1 MKKVPIYL
9 LLGSEL
15 LQKKDEIKNILK
27 LHGIDAGEHSAQK
40 VMYFASETAIEE
52 ILTECLTL
60 PFFAKNKA
68 VIVQEAEKLSFPILK
83 DYLSN
88 YSEQTILILV
98 SDQPSGKFSSPI
110 EKIVKQV
117 GELIM
122 FWPMFEDKMEKW
134 AERKA
139 REYGIMIPV
148 GLGAFLV
155 DQCGRNTL
163 LIEKNLQVL
172 LNFFASGAFTLDD
185 AARIMNE
192 EKEVSVFL
200 FIKELF
206 LGNVQD
212 SIKYFRRIVYEG
224 ESMLF
229 ILKMIH
235 RQLELLWK
243 YKSVINKG
251 QQGPSLMGV
260 LGVGKLA
267 LKEIA
272 VQSGKRTLVQIAM
285 ALSYLY
291 EIEKSLKSDPAE
303 VKLMV
308 FENTILKISR
318 DFSAR

>member
-1 MKKVPIYL
+1 
-9 LLGSEL
+9 
-15 LQKKDEIKNILK
+15 
-27 LHGIDAGEHSAQK
+27 
-40 VMYFASETAIEE
+40 
-52 ILTECLTL
+52 
-60 PFFAKNKA
+60 
-68 VIVQEAEKLSFPILK
+68 
-83 DYLSN
+83 
-88 YSEQTILILV
+88 
-98 SDQPSGKFSSPI
+98 
-110 EKIVKQV
+110 
-117 GELIM
+117 IM

>member
-83 DYLSN
+83 DYLLN

-318 DFSAR
+318 AFSAR

>member
-83 DYLSN
+83 DYLLN

-212 SIKYFRRIVYEG
+212 SIEYFRRIVYEG